1 MDKLIKYVCDELDKI
16 EQMAA
21 SGKLSFS
28 DIEYADKLAHLKKNL
43 LKADELMEG
52 YSGENR
58 GMDSFRGGMYSRRGN
73 SYDER
78 GSYEGRGGR
87 GSSFDN
93 RGRGSN
99 AQRDSRGRYSSA
111 DNYSRYLRDDYSMDA
126 GEIVEDLRELMNQAP
141 DDRMRQE
148 IKKIMNKAEEMAL

>member
-1 MDKLIKYVCDELDKI
+1 MDKLIKYVCDELEKV

-21 SGKLSFS
+21 TGKLSFS

-43 LKADELMEG
+43 LKTDEMMEE
-52 YSGENR
+52 YSGEGR
-58 GMDSFRGGMYSRRGN
+58 GYDSFRGEMYSRRGN
-73 SYDER
+73 SYD
-78 GSYEGRGGR
+78 GRGGR

-99 AQRDSRGRYSSA
+99 AQRDSKGRYSSA

>member
-58 GMDSFRGGMYSRRGN
+58 GMDSFRSGIYSRRGN
-73 SYDER
+73 SYD
-78 GSYEGRGGR
+78 GRGGR
-87 GSSFDN
+87 GSSFDD

-126 GEIVEDLRELMNQAP
+126 GEVVDDLKELMNQAP
-141 DDRMRQE
+141 DDRMRQK
-148 IKKIMNKAEEMAL
+148 IKEIMNKVEEMDY

>member
-28 DIEYADKLAHLKKNL
+28 DIEYADKLVHLKKNL
-43 LKADELMEG
+43 LKTDEMMEE
-52 YSGENR
+52 YSGEGR
-58 GMDSFRGGMYSRRGN
+58 GYDSFRGEMYSRRGN
-73 SYDER
+73 SYD
-78 GSYEGRGGR
+78 GRGGR

>member
-73 SYDER
+73 SYDGR
-78 GSYEGRGGR
+78 GSYEGRG
-87 GSSFDN
+87 
-93 RGRGSN
+93 GRGSN

-126 GEIVEDLRELMNQAP
+126 GEVVDDLKELMNQAP
-141 DDRMRQE
+141 DDRMRQK
-148 IKKIMNKAEEMAL
+148 IKEIMNKVEEMDY